1 MRQSGGVRLLTPPPI
16 LENLRG
22 RGTDMG
28 GYGSGRP
35 REKRTVEECR
45 ILSASDF
52 GRGGIL
58 RDGLNTRGKLNW
70 TNTRTGK
77 QVFSI
82 DCEAD
87 TRDRGDAWIRLNHM
101 PACRGDA
108 VDYRIRLTTTAM
120 PWGGVHWWFTC
131 PLSHHGRA
139 CQRRCWKL
147 YLPPGARYFGCRSC
161 YNLTYASSQE
171 AHKYDEIYGLLA
183 ARLGGSPAMIKHVM
197 KMMM

>member
-1 MRQSGGVRLLTPPPI
+1 
-16 LENLRG
+16 
-22 RGTDMG
+22 MG

-35 REKRTVEECR
+35 REKITVEECR

-52 GRGGIL
+52 RRGGIL
-58 RDGLNTRGKLNW
+58 RDDLNTRGEMNW
-70 TNTRTGK
+70 TNRRTGEI
-77 QVFSI
+77 VSSI
-82 DCEAD
+82 GYEVD
-87 TRDRGDAWIRLNHM
+87 TQDRGDAWIRLHYR
-101 PACRGDA
+101 RGTDA
-108 VDYRIRLTTTAM
+108 VDYRIRLITTPM

-147 YLPPGARYFGCRSC
+147 YLPPGAQYFGCRSC

-183 ARLGGSPAMIKHVM
+183 ARLGGSPAMIKYIM
-197 KMMM
+197 KM